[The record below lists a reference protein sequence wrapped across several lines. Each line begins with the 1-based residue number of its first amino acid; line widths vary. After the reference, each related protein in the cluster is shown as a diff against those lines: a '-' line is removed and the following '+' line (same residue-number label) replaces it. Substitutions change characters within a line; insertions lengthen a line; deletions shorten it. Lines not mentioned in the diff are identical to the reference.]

1 MSDLAVVAMDPR
13 FGGGGRAQ
21 LDAFLEAARDL
32 GRTPVLHNGRM
43 PSRLRPVDSVNQAVA
58 GVRIAPLLRDARS
71 VWVVATSASNGW
83 AAARSN
89 RPYSAWI
96 GTGLAEEWAGRR
108 PGLRP
113 SRRAAITVNA
123 PVLRRLEHRVLQ
135 GARRVYATSPA
146 SRRSVARAGGLD
158 EATVGVLPLP
168 VDLERFTPAHDEDW
182 RATLAQPVLV
192 FVGRADDPR
201 KNVGL
206 LLSVLDL
213 LPDARVLLVGSPPE
227 GPLPPRAE
235 AVGTVPDV
243 VPYLQRGTLFVL
255 PSHQE
260 GFGIAA
266 AESMAV
272 GLPVMTTPSG
282 GPEALVRESGAGVV
296 LSGFSA
302 EELTATVSGL
312 LGDPA
317 RLAEMRRRG
326 RDHVAREH
334 SAARLRELLAQAFA
348 EEHA

>member
-32 GRTPVLHNGRM
+32 GRTPALHNGRM

-96 GTGLAEEWAGRR
+96 GTGLAEEWTGRR

-158 EATVGVLPLP
+158 EATVGILPLP
-168 VDLERFTPAHDEDW
+168 VDLERFAPAHDENW

-192 FVGRADDPR
+192 FVGRGDDPR

-206 LLSVLDL
+206 LLRVLDL

-235 AVGTVPDV
+235 AVGAVPDV
-243 VPYLQRGTLFVL
+243 IPYLQRGTLFVL

-266 AESMAV
+266 AEAMAA
-272 GLPVMTTPSG
+272 GLPVVTTPSG

-302 EELTATVSGL
+302 EELAATVSGL

-334 SAARLRELLAQAFA
+334 SAARLRELLAEAFA